1 MSQSNHNQSNN
12 RIVSFL
18 FLLCVIQ
25 PLLDVLSFWINQLG
39 YSNTLTLAVRML
51 VLLVTLFAAY
61 RLAENRRAYYI
72 MIAALGL
79 IAACHVFACIR
90 ASGMSGGEYSLA
102 AAVIDLT
109 NYVRIAQLPLFTLC
123 FITLLK
129 RTGDKGLRAVETAML
144 VNLLIIAAVEGISV
158 ITRTN
163 PFTYPNKSIGIL
175 GWFYFAN
182 SQSAI
187 LSMIIPLAICAS
199 MKREKRWVF
208 PVITALG
215 FLMLLLFA
223 TRLAYL
229 AIFITA
235 IGMILVLAISGNWSR
250 RAAAWL
256 LVLALACAA
265 VYPIS
270 PMVRNQKLVAENAV
284 RKQQRIDRLIEKG
297 TKEFGNEDTRRLQ
310 YAYEDFLG
318 AMVHKYGLTRVAEA
332 YHESESVKQ
341 LSDRRLMLIIYNR
354 LMLQDLPFTS
364 SLFGINY
371 NDLTFEDNIFDVE
384 NDFHGIRFLCGICGL
399 VCMLI
404 FFGYLAYRILCALIR
419 DFLGTFTLE
428 AGACGIALCNALLH
442 AYATAGVLRRPNATF
457 YLSLIFA
464 MIWYFSRIRTD
475 EAETE

>member
-208 PVITALG
+208 PAITALG

-235 IGMILVLAISGNWSR
+235 IGMILVLAISGNCRSLSDLTYDAKSKAGSGKCGSE
-250 RAAAWL
+250 AAA
-256 LVLALACAA
+256 
-265 VYPIS
+265 
-270 PMVRNQKLVAENAV
+270 
-284 RKQQRIDRLIEKG
+284 
-297 TKEFGNEDTRRLQ
+297 
-310 YAYEDFLG
+310 
-318 AMVHKYGLTRVAEA
+318 H
-332 YHESESVKQ
+332 
-341 LSDRRLMLIIYNR
+341 
-354 LMLQDLPFTS
+354 
-364 SLFGINY
+364 
-371 NDLTFEDNIFDVE
+371 
-384 NDFHGIRFLCGICGL
+384 
-399 VCMLI
+399 
-404 FFGYLAYRILCALIR
+404 
-419 DFLGTFTLE
+419 
-428 AGACGIALCNALLH
+428 
-442 AYATAGVLRRPNATF
+442 
-457 YLSLIFA
+457 
-464 MIWYFSRIRTD
+464 
-475 EAETE
+475 